1 MAKNQPSTQKSRQ
14 SQILNDPQSMAS
26 AILSV
31 GAAAWKGLS
40 VWSNVDFLLSIR
52 EERFAIMFQFFDT
65 TGWWLLLIFGLAW
78 LAVRWVRGP
87 TQERV
92 PSWAVVIAASVMMFL
107 FGVLI
112 AVKSS
117 GEIPSVFVGWG
128 GVPGRCSA
136 IIDTSRLLS
145 FRDTYK
151 LALVCGIQD
160 PATDILEDNRITI
173 SNSFNIVPGGL
184 SILATHE
191 LQPVDLSPN
200 QPHALWHHV
209 ILIPNGVSTGQ
220 GHEII

>member
-1 MAKNQPSTQKSRQ
+1 MAKNQPATQQSRQ

-52 EERFAIMFQFFDT
+52 EERFAIMFQFFET
-65 TGWWLLLIFGLAW
+65 TGWWLLLIFGLIW
-78 LAVRWVRGP
+78 LAVRWARGP

-92 PSWAVVIAASVMMFL
+92 PSWAVVIAASTMMFL

-117 GEIPSVFVGWG
+117 GEIPNVIVGWG
-128 GVPGRCSA
+128 GVPGRCA
-136 IIDTSRLLS
+136 AVVDTSRLLS

-151 LALVCGIQD
+151 LALVCGIHD
-160 PATDILEDNRITI
+160 PATDMLEDDKITI
-173 SNSFNIVPGGL
+173 SNLFNIVPGGL
-184 SILATHE
+184 SI
-191 LQPVDLSPN
+191 
-200 QPHALWHHV
+200 
-209 ILIPNGVSTGQ
+209 
-220 GHEII
+220 